1 MTTRL
6 IQDISIGANLRI
18 LRNRA
23 GLSQEQAAARI
34 QLMGIPM
41 SREVISQMELGRH
54 HIRISVLF
62 ALKEIYGVD
71 SFDAFFKPESPKR

>member
-6 IQDISIGANLRI
+6 IQDISIGKNLCL

-54 HIRISVLF
+54 HIRISVLC

-71 SFDAFFKPESPKR
+71 SFDDFFMR